1 MVQFL
6 AGLKGEGKTRV
17 IINMANEDAKVTD
30 GVVVFV
36 DDDNRRLHDLHRDIR
51 LVAAGKNTLDNY
63 REFVGFIR
71 GVLLLNS
78 DIQHIYVDS
87 FMNIVTKMDDDSLV
101 KLKAKLDSISEE
113 FHTHFTVAMHCD
125 REKLPEEIK
134 SALI

>member
-30 GVVVFV
+30 GVVVFI
-36 DDDNRRLHDLHRDIR
+36 DEDNRRLHDLHREIR
-51 LVAAGKNTLDNY
+51 LVEAGKNTLDNY

-71 GVLLLNS
+71 GVLSQNS

-87 FMNIVTKMDDDSLV
+87 FMNIVVKMDDDSLI
-101 KLKAKLDSISEE
+101 KLKAKLDGISEE
-113 FHTHFTVAMHCD
+113 FNAHFTVAMHCE

-134 SALI
+134 ATLI